1 MVSNSCLCYL
11 IAIPIGS
18 LVSIVFRSI
27 YCWLFIFD
35 TVVAH
40 ISVVDYRTIE
50 AVAIVCYR

>member
-1 MVSNSCLCYL
+1 VVSNSCSCYL
-11 IAIPIGS
+11 IAISIGA

-35 TVVAH
+35 TVVAN

-50 AVAIVCYR
+50 AVATVCYR

>member
-1 MVSNSCLCYL
+1 MVSNSCSCYL
-11 IAIPIGS
+11 IAISIGA

-35 TVVAH
+35 TVVAN

-50 AVAIVCYR
+50 AVATVCYR

>member
-1 MVSNSCLCYL
+1 VVSNSCLCYL